1 LGEKYNYPHPFFL
14 EAMYKVS
21 AFKNITH
28 AELIFSAQCCAED
41 EYWDGTPE
49 TCNFR
54 MKVLS
59 AFYAGLVQAEKID
72 SLSIQNLQNVTPRA
86 LKEVQ
91 ISSIDEPFNYD
102 FKTVMSRIKQLSL
115 SIAVE
120 SFVERPAEVVFTDA
134 IHNFLGSEL
143 QQYWLG
149 PIAANLEY
157 LKLHGSKEVY
167 WVFFP
172 VCNLPHFPKIKTLIL
187 GGVSFTSEKQ
197 VQWILS
203 HASTLQELIL
213 DNATIGVAVEIEE
226 FEVDVESRTVLYE
239 RSQQTQWHGYLPVS
253 RDHLL
258 RPESW
263 LDATRWHHL
272 FRRFREG
279 LPRLRH
285 FAFNHSHWDDRAFE
299 HADALGTALK
309 EERYAFFKEFYWTS
323 FSDPNFGNVVFKEW
337 EEDQKDRLHIERP
350 DCDEEDQQALNEL
363 LEELK
368 KRT

>member
-1 LGEKYNYPHPFFL
+1 MLFFL
-14 EAMYKVS
+14 EAMHKVC

-41 EYWDGTPE
+41 EFWDGTPE
-49 TCNFR
+49 TCAFR
-54 MKVLS
+54 MKILS
-59 AFYAGLVQAEKID
+59 AFYAGVAQAGKI
-72 SLSIQNLQNVTPRA
+72 SSVSIQNLQNVTPRA
-86 LKEVQ
+86 LKEVD
-91 ISSIDEPFNYD
+91 ISRVDEPFKRD
-102 FKTVMSRIKQLSL
+102 FKIVMSRIKQLSL

-120 SFVERPAEVVFTDA
+120 SFVDGPAEVVFTDA

-157 LKLHGSKEVY
+157 LKLYGSKEVY
-167 WVFFP
+167 WGFFP

-187 GGVSFTSEKQ
+187 GGVSFTSERQ

-226 FEVDVESRTVLYE
+226 FEVDVASRTVLYE
-239 RSQQTQWHGYLPVS
+239 RNQPSQWHGYLPVS
-253 RDHLL
+253 RHHLL
-258 RPESW
+258 RPEGW

-272 FRRFREG
+272 FRRFREE
-279 LPRLRH
+279 LPGLRH
-285 FAFNHSHWDDRAFE
+285 FVINHSHWDDHAFE
-299 HADALGTALK
+299 HADALSTALK
-309 EERYAFFKEFYWTS
+309 EERYTFFKEFYWKS
-323 FSDPNFGNVVFKEW
+323 FSNSESGNVVFREQ
-337 EEDQKDRLHIERP
+337 EEDEKDRLHIERP
-350 DCDEEDQQALNEL
+350 DCNEEDQQALNEL